1 MGNEFSGGKLDVEFG
16 TNEVDGV
23 VVDDVGGKL
32 EPWKLVVLLTKE
44 AAAWVVDFVRAS
56 WELYK
61 IILWEPGLKE
71 DWNSYAEEQKL
82 KVVPSAT
89 PQLKML
95 DRDALSLGASRKTLG
110 NPLLTLDDPLETL
123 GVPLETLDVPLEIQ
137 GGS

>member
-1 MGNEFSGGKLDVEFG
+1 MGNVFSGGKLDVEFG

-44 AAAWVVDFVRAS
+44 AAAWVVDFVRAR

-61 IILWEPGLKE
+61 IFLWEPGLKE
-71 DWNSYAEEQKL
+71 GWNSCAEEQKL

-89 PQLKML
+89 LQLKML
-95 DRDALSLGASRKTLG
+95 DQDALSLGASRKTLG
-110 NPLLTLDDPLETL
+110 NPLLSLDGPLEIL
-123 GVPLETLDVPLEIQ
+123 NDPLETLDVALEIQ